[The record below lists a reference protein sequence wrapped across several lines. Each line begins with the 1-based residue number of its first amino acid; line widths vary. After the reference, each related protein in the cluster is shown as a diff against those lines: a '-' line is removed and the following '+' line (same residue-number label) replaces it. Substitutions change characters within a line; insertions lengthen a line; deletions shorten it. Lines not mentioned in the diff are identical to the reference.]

1 MKKIFL
7 AVAVLAVA
15 LAGCDKNDEPEKPQQ
30 DELTAKVNRSEYF
43 LASAIF
49 NNAFDEAGNG
59 VRDVEGQLIKV
70 SRSVDVDADKP
81 VTVEPTVTWTY
92 DKEEYRFPVTV
103 TVDYGTANVLGRD
116 GRLHRGKLIVKASGP
131 YTLEG
136 TQMSA
141 KFDNWY
147 VDDVKVECD
156 SMEIQNLG
164 RDTLGQC
171 KFHVQS
177 KMTLTTDYT
186 VFTYHEESCRTWTV
200 GEEEPDVT
208 KHTYSIVGS
217 QDGVMSNKVDY
228 KIEVRDTD
236 PMVVNVGTRYPL
248 SGTLDV
254 NVPVSVMTD
263 LFPDYAAI
271 LTAQSRDRF
280 SFQLIFVG
288 NNQAKLR
295 FEYDNPTTGEPA
307 KYETQ
312 PYDLTQF

>member
-1 MKKIFL
+1 MKKMFL

-15 LAGCDKNDEPEKPQQ
+15 LVGCDKNDEPEKPQ
-30 DELTAKVNRSEYF
+30 DNSTAKVNRSEYF

-59 VRDVEGQLIKV
+59 VRDVEGQLIRV
-70 SRSVDVDADKP
+70 SRSVAAEP
-81 VTVEPTVTWTY
+81 VTVEPTITWTY
-92 DKEEYRFPVTV
+92 DEEEYRFPVTV
-103 TVDYGTANVLGRD
+103 TVDYGAYNVLGRD

-131 YTLEG
+131 YTVEG

-147 VDDVKVECD
+147 VDDVKVACD
-156 SMEIQNLG
+156 SMEIQNIG

-177 KMTLTTDYT
+177 KMTLTTDST
-186 VFTYHEESCRTWTV
+186 VFTYHEDSYRTWIV

-208 KHTYSIVGS
+208 KHTYSIVGL
-217 QDGVMSNKVDY
+217 QDGVMSNKEVDY
-228 KIEVRDTD
+228 KIEVRDDD

-254 NVPVSVMTD
+254 DVPVSVMTD

-271 LTAQSRDRF
+271 FEAQNRYRF

-295 FEYDNPTTGEPA
+295 FAYDNPTTGEPA